1 MVLREAMVS
10 LIMAEDRV
18 SVMERERER
27 ERENRKAN
35 KSDCILSF

>member
-1 MVLREAMVS
+1 MVS

>member
-1 MVLREAMVS
+1 MVS

-18 SVMERERER
+18 SVVERERERER